1 MPLRK
6 KWRSLDLFG
15 SHENL
20 FLNHHHRAEHLNP
33 FRKRLSSLSGSKE
46 EVTTPK
52 KEDSPDGSQLVQR
65 CVIIQRDEKGYGLTV
80 SGDNPVFVQ
89 SVKADGA
96 AARAGV
102 QQHDRIIKVNGT
114 LVTSRNHIDV
124 VKLIKSG
131 SYVALTLL
139 GKPQLSGSGSTIK
152 HTSFRDSSGG
162 RITAPQPVD
171 PEKDRELWQQK
182 VHTMQAMY
190 EHAREDY
197 EKIQK
202 SFLKNPSEK
211 LHGQLIEKEKTVKK
225 LESQLKQFTGGLS
238 LEPMTPGSTPSPG
251 HPSVSDPDHM
261 DPTPTSWQQ
270 HPGQPRSGVRHQKQA
285 SVPVMLYKTGES
297 KEVLRSTQVS
307 RSKSDVTSRRVVT
320 MSQSSQIIYTRDI
333 SEAASVPISCSDGG
347 SVSDS
352 PHTSPSISPTPTHP
366 SNCHTEEGVSSVRGD
381 MSNEDVIPPSQQ
393 NIIIIDDEDFN
404 SEEEPL
410 DGPRNWPSRP
420 LSPFL
425 HRLQALEGGDPG
437 PFGNIDTLEKKP
449 AHLAI
454 FLHYLISNS
463 DPSSLFFYIVS
474 DMYCHAQGSVK
485 DLRKWAYE
493 IHSTFLVH
501 DAPLKV
507 ELDNSIVTT
516 IDCILTQSSNEN
528 SLRPVFDQ
536 AKMAVK
542 TEIAELLNDFCNK
555 KDLGLGSIYG
565 VHELEDVMEK
575 NKELKII
582 DKYLSPHLERCTK
595 DNVKANR
602 DQAIGWALATFLRY
616 VGFTKGPS
624 IERTQSFVMK
634 DKRVLKLPGKSNK
647 AKQFKGHIF
656 NLTHYT
662 STTFCS
668 VCNGL
673 IWGVGTQGFQCQ
685 VCELNVH
692 KQCAE
697 DTDPCAGKQKK
708 SDRDK
713 DKKRASAVIPVVP
726 FAGRKQSNPNKDAGP
741 PPSSTVQ
748 EALADARH
756 QELHIVT
763 QPVKKDEDADFSGL
777 PAGHGVKSIIQRY
790 EDGPKSPTEN
800 PEAAVDANQG
810 KDRELGRSE
819 SMKGRGEVTKLKK
832 GDRPAR
838 RAKSDVDM
846 DDNTIKALNQSG
858 SSSTSSL
865 SNRSVESPSNST
877 ETVHELIA
885 NDSDLDVESELPS
898 LKSILGEDVIKKLK
912 PKEKKRQEVL
922 NELFYTERA
931 HVRSLK
937 IIDKLFHRP
946 MAVEGGHH
954 ELARYLFP
962 NLDQMIELHREL
974 NNQMKKRRQEN
985 PVVTRVADLLLSRFD
1000 GENGE
1005 IFRQACAEYC
1015 RNQSFALENLKKHQR
1030 KEQRLSQFLNEAES
1044 SPLCR
1049 RLQLKDLMPAQMQRL
1064 TKYPLLIDNLMKYTQ
1079 ANSEEH
1085 SQLERARDKSK
1096 LILAY
1101 VNQAVKDCENYH
1113 RLRIIQKKID
1123 KRPIENMS
1131 GHQSYEEMKNL
1142 DVTQHKLVYDGVL
1155 SMKLRSHRMMDVHV
1169 VLLEN
1174 IMVLLQKQDDK
1185 LVLCQSNAQSSR
1197 AEDKFVNTH
1206 SPLLKLQN
1214 LLARNVATDKK
1225 AFFVVNT
1232 ENSGPQI
1239 YEFVAPTQDERRKWM
1254 KYINDSVEEVKKRE
1268 GSKFTP
1274 FVPPK
1279 LPPAIVPPPG
1289 NHEAETISL
1298 RRDQI
1303 RVHDSRSTTPPHEAS
1318 RPPTQVGSETADM
1331 TQTSEST
1338 LIQPHEV
1345 HISDPVVGQAEQVLT
1360 PIEKLRRNDE
1370 SLEASME
1377 EREKILAE
1385 IQGLPIDETRGTAEV
1400 DTVMDGNHDD
1410 NESSSLFLIKAAQE
1424 INSQLMQLVI
1434 NSNSNQAQMASPSS
1448 SPQTPHSG
1456 AARAEQPKV
1465 TIPIPME
1472 QLRDMA
1478 IRMNQILTKLLSAVN
1493 NQEEEKE
1500 GLRDELRQAQEKLN
1514 SLRQIQMAVM
1524 GGSLP
1529 HSRPSSIVSAG
1540 SSATEEEGAAQVL
1553 SVNDVANSLREQ
1565 AQEMMSAVGLTCQ
1578 YDELEKKTPAAKKT
1592 PLSSSSS
1599 LNGEK
1604 VTSSTPVLANTAMDS
1619 DSDDH
1624 DYVEIPEDLPPLN
1637 EERLASSNNNSE
1649 GDTLKTVSAENSK
1662 NEVVSATGQFA
1673 DKAEIESVISQ
1684 EMMSSTQTTDLDE
1697 GANDSDSE
1705 STPTSIPNLGDLGE
1719 TDTDSVQK
1727 FDGVV
1732 LPGGISAEE
1741 LMAGSQTKPSTD
1753 DEKSDMTSSSKESAV
1768 DPIEI

>member
-1 MPLRK
+1 MPLGK

-15 SHENL
+15 SHESL

-52 KEDSPDGSQLVQR
+52 KDDSPDGSQLVQR

-152 HTSFRDSSGG
+152 HTSFRDSTGG

-190 EHAREDY
+190 EHAKEDY

-202 SFLKNPSEK
+202 AFLKNPSEK
-211 LHGQLIEKEKTVKK
+211 LHGQLIEKEKTLKK
-225 LESQLKQFTGGLS
+225 LDTQLKQFTGA

-320 MSQSSQIIYTRDI
+320 MSHSTQIIYTRDI

-366 SNCHTEEGVSSVRGD
+366 SNCHTEEGVTSGRGD
-381 MSNEDVIPPSQQ
+381 MGIEDVIPPSQQ

-437 PFGNIDTLEKKP
+437 PFGNIVTLEKKP

-474 DMYCHAQGSVK
+474 DMYCHAQGSAK

-516 IDCILTQSSNEN
+516 IDCILTQSANEN

-536 AKMAVK
+536 AKLAVK

-575 NKELKII
+575 SKELKII

-595 DNVKANR
+595 DNVKINR

-662 STTFCS
+662 STTFCGL
-668 VCNGL
+668 CNGL

-692 KQCAE
+692 KQCSEDAE
-697 DTDPCAGKQKK
+697 TCAGKQKK
-708 SDRDK
+708 GDRDK

-726 FAGRKQSNPNKDAGP
+726 FAGRKQSNPNKDAGA

-748 EALADARH
+748 EALSDARH
-756 QELHIVT
+756 QELQIVT
-763 QPVKKDEDADFSGL
+763 QPAKRDEEADFSVLLSKIAGL

-800 PEAAVDANQG
+800 PDATVDANQG

-819 SMKGRGEVTKLKK
+819 SMKGRGEVTKIKK

-865 SNRSVESPSNST
+865 SNRSVESPCNST

-885 NDSDLDVESELPS
+885 ADSDLDVESDLPS
-898 LKSILGEDVIKKLK
+898 LKSLLGDDVIKKLK

-937 IIDKLFHRP
+937 IIDMLFHRP

-974 NNQMKKRRQEN
+974 NNQMKRRRQEN

-1015 RNQSFALENLKKHQR
+1015 RNQSFALENLKKVQR

-1085 SQLERARDKSK
+1085 SQLERARDRSRQ
-1096 LILAY
+1096 ILAY

-1113 RLRIIQKKID
+1113 QLRLIQKRID

-1131 GHQSYEEMKNL
+1131 SHHSYEEMKNL
-1142 DVTQHKLVYDGVL
+1142 DVTQHKLVHDGVL

-1197 AEDKFVNTH
+1197 AEDKYVNTH

-1239 YEFVAPTQDERRKWM
+1239 YEFVAPTQDERKKWM

-1289 NHEAETISL
+1289 NHEPETISL

-1318 RPPTQVGSETADM
+1318 RPPTQIGSETADM
-1331 TQTSEST
+1331 TQASEST

-1360 PIEKLRRNDE
+1360 PI
-1370 SLEASME
+1370 A
-1377 EREKILAE
+1377 
-1385 IQGLPIDETRGTAEV
+1385 
-1400 DTVMDGNHDD
+1400 
-1410 NESSSLFLIKAAQE
+1410 
-1424 INSQLMQLVI
+1424 
-1434 NSNSNQAQMASPSS
+1434 
-1448 SPQTPHSG
+1448 G

-1478 IRMNQILTKLLSAVN
+1478 IRMNQILTKLLASVN

-1500 GLRDELRQAQEKLN
+1500 GLRDELRQAQEKLS

-1540 SSATEEEGAAQVL
+1540 SSATEEEGAAQVP

-1565 AQEMMSAVGLTCQ
+1565 AQEMMSAVGLTRQ
-1578 YDELEKKTPAAKKT
+1578 EDEVVKKTPAVKKP
-1592 PLSSSSS
+1592 PLSSS

-1604 VTSSTPVLANTAMDS
+1604 VTSRTPVLANTATDS

-1624 DYVEIPEDLPPLN
+1624 DYMEIPDDLPPLN

-1649 GDTLKTVSAENSK
+1649 GETLKTVSVENSK

-1741 LMAGSQTKPSTD
+1741 LMAGEQTKTSTD
-1753 DEKSDMTSSSKESAV
+1753 NEKSDMTVSSKESAV

>member
-1 MPLRK
+1 MPLGK

-15 SHENL
+15 SHESL

-52 KEDSPDGSQLVQR
+52 KDDSPDGSQLVQR

-152 HTSFRDSSGG
+152 HTSFRDSTGG

-190 EHAREDY
+190 EHAKEDY

-202 SFLKNPSEK
+202 AFLKNPSEK
-211 LHGQLIEKEKTVKK
+211 LHGQLIEKEKTLKK
-225 LESQLKQFTGGLS
+225 LDTQLKQFTGA

-261 DPTPTSWQQ
+261 DPTPTSW
-270 HPGQPRSGVRHQKQA
+270 
-285 SVPVMLYKTGES
+285 
-297 KEVLRSTQVS
+297 
-307 RSKSDVTSRRVVT
+307 
-320 MSQSSQIIYTRDI
+320 
-333 SEAASVPISCSDGG
+333 AASVPISCSDGG

-366 SNCHTEEGVSSVRGD
+366 SNCHTEEGVTSGRGD
-381 MSNEDVIPPSQQ
+381 MGIEDVIPPSQQ

-437 PFGNIDTLEKKP
+437 PFGNIVTLEKKP

-474 DMYCHAQGSVK
+474 DMYCHAQGSAK

-516 IDCILTQSSNEN
+516 IDCILTQSANEN

-536 AKMAVK
+536 AKLAVK

-575 NKELKII
+575 SKELKII

-595 DNVKANR
+595 DNVKINR

-662 STTFCS
+662 STTFCGL
-668 VCNGL
+668 CNGL

-692 KQCAE
+692 KQCSEDAE
-697 DTDPCAGKQKK
+697 TCAGKQKK
-708 SDRDK
+708 GDRDK

-726 FAGRKQSNPNKDAGP
+726 FAGRKQSNPNKDAGA

-748 EALADARH
+748 EALSDARH
-756 QELHIVT
+756 QELQIVT
-763 QPVKKDEDADFSGL
+763 QPAKRDEEADFSVLLSKIAGL

-800 PEAAVDANQG
+800 PDATVDANQG

-819 SMKGRGEVTKLKK
+819 SMKGRGEVTKIKK

-865 SNRSVESPSNST
+865 SNRSVESPCNST

-885 NDSDLDVESELPS
+885 ADSDLDVESDLPS
-898 LKSILGEDVIKKLK
+898 LKSLLGDDVIKKLK

-937 IIDKLFHRP
+937 IIDMLFHRP

-974 NNQMKKRRQEN
+974 NNQMKRRRQEN

-1015 RNQSFALENLKKHQR
+1015 RNQSFALENLKKVQR

-1085 SQLERARDKSK
+1085 SQLERARDRSRQ
-1096 LILAY
+1096 ILAY

-1113 RLRIIQKKID
+1113 QLRLIQKRID

-1131 GHQSYEEMKNL
+1131 SHHSYEEMKNL
-1142 DVTQHKLVYDGVL
+1142 DVTQHKLVHDGVL

-1197 AEDKFVNTH
+1197 AEDKYVNTH

-1239 YEFVAPTQDERRKWM
+1239 YEFVAPTQDERKKWM

-1289 NHEAETISL
+1289 NHEPETISL

-1318 RPPTQVGSETADM
+1318 RPPTQIGSETADM
-1331 TQTSEST
+1331 TQASEST

-1370 SLEASME
+1370 SLEASLE

-1400 DTVMDGNHDD
+1400 DTVTGGNHDD

-1424 INSQLMQLVI
+1424 INSQLTQLVI
-1434 NSNSNQAQMASPSS
+1434 NPNSNQAPMASPSS
-1448 SPQTPHSG
+1448 TPQTPHSG

-1478 IRMNQILTKLLSAVN
+1478 IRMNQILTKLLASVN

-1500 GLRDELRQAQEKLN
+1500 GLRDELRQAQEKLS

-1540 SSATEEEGAAQVL
+1540 SSATEEEGAAQVP

-1565 AQEMMSAVGLTCQ
+1565 AQEMMSAVGLTRQ
-1578 YDELEKKTPAAKKT
+1578 EDEVVKKTPAVKKP
-1592 PLSSSSS
+1592 PLSSS

-1604 VTSSTPVLANTAMDS
+1604 VTSRTPVLANTATDS

-1624 DYVEIPEDLPPLN
+1624 DYMEIPDDLPPLN

-1649 GDTLKTVSAENSK
+1649 GETLKTVSVENSK

-1741 LMAGSQTKPSTD
+1741 LMAGEQTKTSTD
-1753 DEKSDMTSSSKESAV
+1753 NEKSDMTVSSKESAV

>member
-15 SHENL
+15 SHDNL

-182 VHTMQAMY
+182 VHTTQAMY
-190 EHAREDY
+190 EHAKEDY

-211 LHGQLIEKEKTVKK
+211 LHGQLIEKEKTLKK
-225 LESQLKQFTGGLS
+225 LDSQLKQFTGGLS

-261 DPTPTSWQQ
+261 DPTPTSW
-270 HPGQPRSGVRHQKQA
+270 
-285 SVPVMLYKTGES
+285 
-297 KEVLRSTQVS
+297 VS
-307 RSKSDVTSRRVVT
+307 RWGRRKLK
-320 MSQSSQIIYTRDI
+320 R
-333 SEAASVPISCSDGG
+333 AASVPISCSDGG

-381 MSNEDVIPPSQQ
+381 ISNEDVIPPSQQ

-437 PFGNIDTLEKKP
+437 PFGSIDTLEKKP

-474 DMYCHAQGSVK
+474 DMYCHAQGSAK

-575 NKELKII
+575 SKELKII

-595 DNVKANR
+595 DNVKINR

-634 DKRVLKLPGKSNK
+634 DKRLLKLPGKSNK

-668 VCNGL
+668 LCNGL
-673 IWGVGTQGFQCQ
+673 IWGVGTQGLQCQ

-692 KQCAE
+692 KQCSE
-697 DTDPCAGKQKK
+697 DADTCVGKQKK
-708 SDRDK
+708 GDRDK

-726 FAGRKQSNPNKDAGP
+726 FAGRKQSNPNKDAGA

-756 QELHIVT
+756 QELQIVT
-763 QPVKKDEDADFSGL
+763 QPVKRDEEADFSVLLSKIAGL

-800 PEAAVDANQG
+800 PEAEDANQG

-898 LKSILGEDVIKKLK
+898 LKSLLGDDVIKKLK

-937 IIDKLFHRP
+937 IIDRLFHRP
-946 MAVEGGHH
+946 MAVEGSHH

-974 NNQMKKRRQEN
+974 NNQMRKRRQEN
-985 PVVTRVADLLLSRFD
+985 PVVTRVADLLLTRFD

-1030 KEQRLSQFLNEAES
+1030 KEQRLSLFLNEAES

-1085 SQLERARDKSK
+1085 SQLERARDRSRQ
-1096 LILAY
+1096 ILAY

-1113 RLRIIQKKID
+1113 RSRVIQKKID

-1131 GHQSYEEMKNL
+1131 SHQSYEEMKNL
-1142 DVTQHKLVYDGVL
+1142 DVTQHKLVHDGVL

-1239 YEFVAPTQDERRKWM
+1239 YEFVAPTQDERKKWM

-1268 GSKFTP
+1268 GSSKFTP

-1289 NHEAETISL
+1289 NHEPETISL

-1303 RVHDSRSTTPPHEAS
+1303 RSVSSPQNNTISTVSPLKQRGIHPYYLQQQIVL
-1318 RPPTQVGSETADM
+1318 PTCSWYMIHGQQHRHMKRRGHQRKLARETADM

-1377 EREKILAE
+1377 EREKILAQ

-1400 DTVMDGNHDD
+1400 DTVMGGNHDD

-1434 NSNSNQAQMASPSS
+1434 NSNSNQAPMASPSS
-1448 SPQTPHSG
+1448 TPQTPHSG

-1500 GLRDELRQAQEKLN
+1500 GLREELRQAQEKLT

-1540 SSATEEEGAAQVL
+1540 SSATEEEGAAQVP

-1565 AQEMMSAVGLTCQ
+1565 AQEMMSAVGLTRQ
-1578 YDELEKKTPAAKKT
+1578 DDELEKKTSAAKKT

-1604 VTSSTPVLANTAMDS
+1604 VTSSTPVLANTATDS

-1624 DYVEIPEDLPPLN
+1624 DYVEIPDDLPPLN

-1741 LMAGSQTKPSTD
+1741 LMAGNQTKPSTG
-1753 DEKSDMTSSSKESAV
+1753 DEKSDMTLSSKESAV